1 MELLSV
7 RKEKL
12 QFNRLA
18 EFHVFVEFPI
28 SGYNA
33 IWTNFCTFFFFSAMK
48 KVIVIYDIRNEV
60 LMTPLIFNIRPFEPL
75 LAKPL

>member
-1 MELLSV
+1 VELVSV

-33 IWTNFCTFFFFSAMK
+33 ICLWVHRSLLFFF
-48 KVIVIYDIRNEV
+48 
-60 LMTPLIFNIRPFEPL
+60 
-75 LAKPL
+75 

>member
-1 MELLSV
+1 MELVSV

-33 IWTNFCTFFFFSAMK
+33 IWTNFCTFFFGDEES
-48 KVIVIYDIRNEV
+48 
-60 LMTPLIFNIRPFEPL
+60 LSNIRYT
-75 LAKPL
+75 K